1 MSELDFRKQLL
12 INEFKTLS
20 KGKKNDEMLPLVL
33 AICNKAKQSG
43 ITFTK
48 KDCEILFDNIK
59 QDMTEHQKM
68 MISEL
73 MQMF

>member
-33 AICNKAKQSG
+33 AICNKAKQHS
-43 ITFTK
+43 FTQMSALIPVFSDK
-48 KDCEILFDNIK
+48 KRTQAAEHCEHSQK
-59 QDMTEHQKM
+59 QCRN
-68 MISEL
+68 
-73 MQMF
+73 F